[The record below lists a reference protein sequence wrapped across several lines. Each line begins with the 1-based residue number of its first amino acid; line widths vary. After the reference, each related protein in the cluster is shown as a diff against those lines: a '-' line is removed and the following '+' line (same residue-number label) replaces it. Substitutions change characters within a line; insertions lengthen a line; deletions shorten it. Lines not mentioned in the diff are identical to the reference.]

1 MYVVGM
7 DRDWYINECL
17 RQLNDTKFYKLL
29 DNDVTSDIQKRILK
43 YTERMNRDKIINE
56 ETKRYVIQTDPKLQ

>member
-1 MYVVGM
+1 M

-17 RQLNDTKFYKLL
+17 RQLNDIMFYELL
-29 DNDVTSDIQKRILK
+29 DKDITTDIQKRILK

-56 ETKRYVIQTDPKLQ
+56 ETKCYLIHFA